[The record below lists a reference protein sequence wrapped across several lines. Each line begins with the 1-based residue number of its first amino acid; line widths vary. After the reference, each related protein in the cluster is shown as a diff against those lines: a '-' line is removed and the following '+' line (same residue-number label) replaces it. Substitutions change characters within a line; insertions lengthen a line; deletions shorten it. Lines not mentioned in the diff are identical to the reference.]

1 MGRFV
6 LLTGRPG
13 IGKTTVLRKT
23 VDLLRTRGWVVGG
36 MVSSEIRSSGRRIG
50 FEISD
55 LLSGESGIL
64 AHIYLKEG
72 TRVGRYRVNLEDL
85 EHIGVRAIQNALEEA
100 GIICCD
106 EIAPMEL
113 SSSLFREAIGKAVKS
128 PKPFVG
134 TIHLTVVDSLIQE
147 LEIESCVEVLEVTK
161 RNRDGL
167 HLEIVRLVENNLN
180 YREFTAS

>member
-1 MGRFV
+1 MGRFI

-23 VDLLRTRGWVVGG
+23 VDILRSQGWVVGG
-36 MVSSEIRSSGRRIG
+36 MVSSEIRRSGRRIG

-72 TRVGRYRVNLEDL
+72 PWVGRYRVNLGDL
-85 EHIGVRAIQNALEEA
+85 EHIGVRAIQNAIEEA
-100 GIICCD
+100 EIICCD

-113 SSSLFREAIGKAVKS
+113 CSSLFREVIRKVAKS
-128 PKPFVG
+128 SKPFIG
-134 TIHLTVVDSLIQE
+134 TIHSTVVASLIQE
-147 LEIESCVEVLEVTK
+147 LEIESSVEVLEVTK
-161 RNRDGL
+161 KNRDGL
-167 HLEIVRLVENNLN
+167 YQEIVRLVEDLV
-180 YREFTAS
+180 SSL